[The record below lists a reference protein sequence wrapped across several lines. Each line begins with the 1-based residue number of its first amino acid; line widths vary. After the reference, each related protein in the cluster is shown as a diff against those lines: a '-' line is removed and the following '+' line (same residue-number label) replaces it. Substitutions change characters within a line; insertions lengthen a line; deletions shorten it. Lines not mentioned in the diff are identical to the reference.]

1 MTEGPLHLLE
11 LLPLGDGTWRLCDHS
26 VEGDD
31 PASLV
36 AYVEQT
42 AAGVEVVW
50 LRGRG
55 GSARFD
61 ELSDVL
67 RAAALELSLG
77 AGSRATRP
85 IEIPHFAPRPP
96 SKADAAPQRARACN
110 AGSMGRCQPDGWI
123 LGPSIASLSKA
134 GPAGRRRPR

>member
-1 MTEGPLHLLE
+1 MTEGPLHHLE
-11 LLPLGDGTWRLCDHS
+11 LLPSGDGTWRLCDHS

-31 PASLV
+31 PASIV

-42 AAGVEVVW
+42 TIGVEVVW

-55 GSARFD
+55 GCSRFD

-85 IEIPHFAPRPP
+85 IEIPHFAPRTP
-96 SKADAAPQRARACN
+96 SRADAEPQRTERAMPVRWVDVN
-110 AGSMGRCQPDGWI
+110 PMGGS
-123 LGPSIASLSKA
+123 PS
-134 GPAGRRRPR
+134 RH